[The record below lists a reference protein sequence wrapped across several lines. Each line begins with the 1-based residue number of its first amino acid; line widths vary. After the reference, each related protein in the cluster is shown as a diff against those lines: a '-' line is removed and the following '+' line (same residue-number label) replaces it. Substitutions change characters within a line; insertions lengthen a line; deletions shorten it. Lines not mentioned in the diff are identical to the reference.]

1 MTPVTGMV
9 NTNPMVMMGFR
20 SVAALIALGC
30 AGPCLAQ
37 TVPQPAPPS
46 SDIVVTAP
54 PPEPPPAP
62 GSYWLDDGPWSDPVH
77 IVVGLRR
84 QTLAVYSGDRL
95 IGMASVSTG
104 RKGHST
110 PEGVYPILQKQK
122 WHRSNL
128 YSNAPMPFM
137 QRLTWTGI
145 ALHAGHN
152 PGHPASHGCIR
163 MPYAFAREL
172 YDLTRIGS
180 QVRVTM
186 DDLVPALAVDPAAFD
201 FGADGEV
208 TFRFA
213 SDTYA
218 PRVPME
224 RMIPILAV
232 DPGIYSLY

>member
-1 MTPVTGMV
+1 
-9 NTNPMVMMGFR
+9 
-20 SVAALIALGC
+20 
-30 AGPCLAQ
+30 
-37 TVPQPAPPS
+37 
-46 SDIVVTAP
+46 
-54 PPEPPPAP
+54 
-62 GSYWLDDGPWSDPVH
+62 
-77 IVVGLRR
+77 
-84 QTLAVYSGDRL
+84 
-95 IGMASVSTG
+95 VSTG

-110 PEGVYPILQKQK
+110 PEGVYAILQKQK

-186 DDLVPALAVDPAAFD
+186 DDLAPALAVDPAAFD

-224 RMIPILAV
+224 RMVRSLPSIRASTTSIEAVVAIRRARRQTREHDREFACFAPRAFRPARLAV
-232 DPGIYSLY
+232 FLDDAGGGPLPAQAGTAPEA

>member
-1 MTPVTGMV
+1 MT
-9 NTNPMVMMGFR
+9 GFR
-20 SVAALIALGC
+20 SVAALGLIALAC
-30 AGPCLAQ
+30 AAPCIAQ
-37 TVPQPAPPS
+37 TAPQSAQPSSPPPPS
-46 SDIVVTAP
+46 SSSAIVVTA
-54 PPEPPPAP
+54 PPPAP
-62 GSYWLDDGPWSDPVH
+62 GSYWLDEGPWSDPVR

-84 QTLAVYSGDRL
+84 QTLAVYAGDRL

-110 PEGVYPILQKQK
+110 PEGVYAILQKQK

-186 DDLVPALAVDPAAFD
+186 DDLAPALAVDPAAFD

-213 SDTYA
+213 SDTYDS
-218 PRVPME
+218 RIPME
-224 RMIPILAV
+224 RIAPILAV
-232 DPGIYSLY
+232 DPGIYNLY

>member
-1 MTPVTGMV
+1 MVTK
-9 NTNPMVMMGFR
+9 GFR
-20 SVAALIALGC
+20 SAAALALLALVSARPGM
-30 AGPCLAQ
+30 AQ
-37 TVPQPAPPS
+37 TAPPS
-46 SDIVVTAP
+46 AQPSAPHASDIVVTAP
-54 PPEPPPAP
+54 PPAP
-62 GSYWLDDGPWSDPVH
+62 GTYWLDEGPWSDPVH

-84 QTLAVYSGDRL
+84 QTLTVYAGDRV
-95 IGMASVSTG
+95 IGEASVSTG

-110 PEGVYPILQKQK
+110 PEGVYAILQKQK

-152 PGHPASHGCIR
+152 PGRPASHGCIR

-208 TFRFA
+208 AFRFA
-213 SDTYA
+213 SNTYA

-224 RMIPILAV
+224 RMVPVLAV
-232 DPGIYSLY
+232 DPGIYDLY